1 MAGPLLGHET
11 LTTEQGLRL
20 EFRHCKVLLGSVL
33 EVVLLGK

>member
-1 MAGPLLGHET
+1 MCPLLGHET

-20 EFRHCKVLLGSVL
+20 VFRHYKVLLESVL